1 MQSNF
6 PRYFVDVILPL
17 ALPKTYTYYLT
28 EEQYNKIRLGF
39 RVTVPFGKEKIY
51 TAIVKK
57 IHNKI
62 PKVYEP
68 KPIHM
73 VLDEIPLVTETQL
86 KFWDWLSTYYM
97 CSEGEILKASIPS
110 ALLLESKTVIEK
122 CDITKEQLNSLSD
135 LEFLVYQGLEKQ
147 NLTLLDISKITD
159 LKKVLPL
166 VMNLINK
173 KAAVVKQRVDEKF
186 KSKKERVVRLS
197 LTYQKNKNLK
207 KLFSDLNRAP
217 KQKAVILALVNNSKN
232 LNSWVNVSTIKKIA
246 NISSGTLKHLIDKEI
261 LDERYKEINRN
272 LIRKKS
278 NENKFKKLSS
288 AQKLALKELNNQLL
302 NKKVVLLEGVTASG
316 KTEVYISIIEK
327 HINQGKQVLY
337 LVPEI
342 SLTSQIVKRL
352 ESRFGDKVI
361 VYHSRFSIHERTEVW
376 KQVLYGD
383 SNGSIIV
390 GARSSILLPFKN
402 LSLVIVDEEHENSYK
417 QVDPAPRYQARDSII
432 YLANKIKANVVLG
445 SATPSIETT
454 ENVQNNK
461 YGYVKLTQRY
471 GGVSLPKIELINL
484 KQSYKKK
491 RMKGMFSDSLISS
504 IQETLNLNKQVI
516 LFQNRRGYAP
526 FLECVSC
533 GHSPQCV
540 QCDVSLTY
548 HQISNQLKCH
558 YCGYSIPMPNQCNSC
573 GMLTLNT
580 KGVGTQQI
588 ENQINE
594 FFPEIKVGRMDWDS
608 TRGKWD
614 FDKIIESFEKEEVQI
629 LVGTQMVVKGLDFK
643 NVLLVGVINADHI
656 LNSPDF
662 RSHERSYQML
672 CQVAGRAGRSDQKGK
687 VMIQT
692 YDPEN
697 LTLKQVIENDYEG
710 LFNIQKK
717 ERVQYHY
724 PPYYRMIKITFKCR
738 QFDVINKSSN
748 WFLNVLKQS
757 YNGSILGPTFPAV
770 SRIRNF
776 YHKELLV
783 KVDSNLKPSSLK
795 VLLLKIYRSFQ
806 TISIFRNV
814 RVNFDVDP
822 Y

>member
-1 MQSNF
+1 MMVKHNETKLLNNILQKFHKNLKESHPDTFLIKSN
-6 PRYFVDVILPL
+6 L
-17 ALPKTYTYYLT
+17 
-28 EEQYNKIRLGF
+28 N
-39 RVTVPFGKEKIY
+39 
-51 TAIVKK
+51 
-57 IHNKI
+57 
-62 PKVYEP
+62 
-68 KPIHM
+68 
-73 VLDEIPLVTETQL
+73 L
-86 KFWDWLSTYYM
+86 K
-97 CSEGEILKASIPS
+97 
-110 ALLLESKTVIEK
+110 
-122 CDITKEQLNSLSD
+122 
-135 LEFLVYQGLEKQ
+135 
-147 NLTLLDISKITD
+147 
-159 LKKVLPL
+159 
-166 VMNLINK
+166 NK
-173 KAAVVKQRVDEKF
+173 KAAVIKKIVDEKF
-186 KSKKERVVRLS
+186 KSKKERVVQLS
-197 LTYQKNKNLK
+197 STYQKDKNLE

-217 KQKAVILALVNNSKN
+217 KQKAIILALVDNSKN
-232 LNSWVNVSTIKKIA
+232 LSSWVKVSTLKEIA
-246 NISSGTLKHLIDKEI
+246 NISSGPIKYLIDKDI
-261 LDERYKEINRN
+261 LNERYVEINRN
-272 LIRKKS
+272 LIRKKKY
-278 NENKFKKLSS
+278 ENVVKKLSS
-288 AQKLALKELNNQLL
+288 FQKSAFKELNHQLL
-302 NKKVVLLEGVTASG
+302 NRDVVLLEGVTASG
-316 KTEVYISIIEK
+316 KTEVYISLIEK
-327 HINQGKQVLY
+327 HINQGKQILY

-342 SLTSQIVKRL
+342 SLTSQIVTRL

-376 KQVLYGD
+376 RQVLNDD
-383 SNGSIIV
+383 SKGLIVV

-417 QVDPAPRYQARDSII
+417 QIDPAPRYQARDSII
-432 YLANKIKANVVLG
+432 YLANKVKAKVVLG

-454 ENVQNNK
+454 ENVQNKK

-491 RMKGMFSDSLISS
+491 KMKGMFSDSLISS

-710 LFNIQKK
+710 LFNIEKK
-717 ERVQYHY
+717 ERIQYHY
-724 PPYYRMIKITFKCR
+724 PPYYRMIKITFKSR
-738 QFDVINKSSN
+738 QFDIINKSSN

-757 YNGSILGPTFPAV
+757 YNGTILGPTFPAV
-770 SRIRNF
+770 SRVRNF
-776 YHKELLV
+776 YNKELLV

-795 VLLLKIYRSFQ
+795 ILLKKIYRSFQ
-806 TISIFRNV
+806 SISTFRNV

>member
-1 MQSNF
+1 M
-6 PRYFVDVILPL
+6 
-17 ALPKTYTYYLT
+17 
-28 EEQYNKIRLGF
+28 
-39 RVTVPFGKEKIY
+39 
-51 TAIVKK
+51 
-57 IHNKI
+57 
-62 PKVYEP
+62 
-68 KPIHM
+68 
-73 VLDEIPLVTETQL
+73 
-86 KFWDWLSTYYM
+86 
-97 CSEGEILKASIPS
+97 
-110 ALLLESKTVIEK
+110 
-122 CDITKEQLNSLSD
+122 
-135 LEFLVYQGLEKQ
+135 
-147 NLTLLDISKITD
+147 
-159 LKKVLPL
+159 
-166 VMNLINK
+166 
-173 KAAVVKQRVDEKF
+173 
-186 KSKKERVVRLS
+186 
-197 LTYQKNKNLK
+197 TYQKNKNLK

-246 NISSGTLKHLIDKEI
+246 NISSGTLKHLIDKKT

-504 IQETLNLNKQVI
+504 IQETLDLNKQVI

-558 YCGYSIPMPNQCNSC
+558 
-573 GMLTLNT
+573 
-580 KGVGTQQI
+580 
-588 ENQINE
+588 
-594 FFPEIKVGRMDWDS
+594 
-608 TRGKWD
+608 
-614 FDKIIESFEKEEVQI
+614 
-629 LVGTQMVVKGLDFK
+629 
-643 NVLLVGVINADHI
+643 LLWI
-656 LNSPDF
+656 
-662 RSHERSYQML
+662 
-672 CQVAGRAGRSDQKGK
+672 
-687 VMIQT
+687 
-692 YDPEN
+692 
-697 LTLKQVIENDYEG
+697 
-710 LFNIQKK
+710 
-717 ERVQYHY
+717 
-724 PPYYRMIKITFKCR
+724 
-738 QFDVINKSSN
+738 
-748 WFLNVLKQS
+748 
-757 YNGSILGPTFPAV
+757 
-770 SRIRNF
+770 
-776 YHKELLV
+776 
-783 KVDSNLKPSSLK
+783 
-795 VLLLKIYRSFQ
+795 
-806 TISIFRNV
+806 
-814 RVNFDVDP
+814 
-822 Y
+822 

>member
-1 MQSNF
+1 
-6 PRYFVDVILPL
+6 
-17 ALPKTYTYYLT
+17 
-28 EEQYNKIRLGF
+28 
-39 RVTVPFGKEKIY
+39 
-51 TAIVKK
+51 
-57 IHNKI
+57 
-62 PKVYEP
+62 
-68 KPIHM
+68 
-73 VLDEIPLVTETQL
+73 
-86 KFWDWLSTYYM
+86 
-97 CSEGEILKASIPS
+97 
-110 ALLLESKTVIEK
+110 
-122 CDITKEQLNSLSD
+122 
-135 LEFLVYQGLEKQ
+135 
-147 NLTLLDISKITD
+147 
-159 LKKVLPL
+159 
-166 VMNLINK
+166 MNLINK

-217 KQKAVILALVNNSKN
+217 KQKAVILELVNNSKN

-261 LDERYKEINRN
+261 LDERYKEISRN

-417 QVDPAPRYQARDSII
+417 QIDPAPRYQARDSII

-526 FLECVSC
+526 FLECVS
-533 GHSPQCV
+533 
-540 QCDVSLTY
+540 
-548 HQISNQLKCH
+548 
-558 YCGYSIPMPNQCNSC
+558 
-573 GMLTLNT
+573 
-580 KGVGTQQI
+580 
-588 ENQINE
+588 
-594 FFPEIKVGRMDWDS
+594 
-608 TRGKWD
+608 
-614 FDKIIESFEKEEVQI
+614 
-629 LVGTQMVVKGLDFK
+629 VVIRPSVF
-643 NVLLVGVINADHI
+643 NAMFH
-656 LNSPDF
+656 
-662 RSHERSYQML
+662 
-672 CQVAGRAGRSDQKGK
+672 
-687 VMIQT
+687 
-692 YDPEN
+692 
-697 LTLKQVIENDYEG
+697 
-710 LFNIQKK
+710 
-717 ERVQYHY
+717 
-724 PPYYRMIKITFKCR
+724 
-738 QFDVINKSSN
+738 
-748 WFLNVLKQS
+748 
-757 YNGSILGPTFPAV
+757 
-770 SRIRNF
+770 
-776 YHKELLV
+776 
-783 KVDSNLKPSSLK
+783 
-795 VLLLKIYRSFQ
+795 
-806 TISIFRNV
+806 
-814 RVNFDVDP
+814 
-822 Y
+822 